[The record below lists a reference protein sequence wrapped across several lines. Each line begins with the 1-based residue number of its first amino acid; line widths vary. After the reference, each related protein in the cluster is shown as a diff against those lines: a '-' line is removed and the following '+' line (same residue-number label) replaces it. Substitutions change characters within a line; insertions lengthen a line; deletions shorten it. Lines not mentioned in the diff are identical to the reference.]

1 MGEHA
6 NPSFFIF
13 LAILLFFLLSSSG
26 KKKKQQ
32 EKREPLSRLPPLK
45 TSTSFKEKPLSP
57 SFRTPKEAPNYQVH
71 KVKDPIL
78 LQKGWKKKKSL
89 KQAFILS
96 EVLRRV
102 DERERKF

>member
-1 MGEHA
+1 MGEHS
-6 NPSFFIF
+6 NVSFFVF

-32 EKREPLSRLPPLK
+32 EVKGAAPKPPHHSKRPLPVK
-45 TSTSFKEKPLSP
+45 TNSH
-57 SFRTPKEAPNYQVH
+57 RQPKEAPSYEVH
-71 KVKDPIL
+71 KPKTPTPL
-78 LQKGWKKKKSL
+78 GKGWNKKKSL